1 MLVVLNTIL
10 ILLVTKSALLM
21 LFCGVIFGIIIGATP
36 GLSPAMGVALLLPIS
51 YGMEPELAFILFVA
65 CYQASNYGGSITA
78 IALNA
83 PGTASAVVT
92 AIDGYELT
100 KRGRIKEAL
109 MYAIFASTIGGLIA
123 SVILIL
129 STQFIAKYALTFG
142 PAEYFSLCILG
153 LTSVIAFEN
162 SNKLEAFAS
171 VILGL
176 LIATIGLDSQTG
188 DERLTFGFF
197 ELYDGVNFI
206 PALIGLF
213 ALGEILS
220 QIDKTRIVSQTEMK
234 IKEVTFSKIQT
245 IKDFFNYKFTLIRSS
260 IVGTLIGVV
269 PGAGATVASFLAYGF
284 EKKSS
289 KKNEKEASPRG
300 IIASEAANS
309 SSVGGALVPLLAL
322 GIPGSATDAVLLGA
336 LSLHGLTA
344 GPKLFETEP
353 TLIANIFGS
362 LILANILIL
371 ILGMFGNKIW
381 IQIVK
386 FKSENI
392 HFFVI
397 PICLIGSYLA
407 KNQVFDIYICIIFGI
422 LGYLLKKLKFKPAAI
437 ILGLVLGKMIEDNFK
452 RAYIIGG
459 FNIFYEKPISLAFL
473 TFSIIC
479 FIKLPRKNN

>member
-10 ILLVTKSALLM
+10 LLLVSKNALLM
-21 LFCGVIFGIIIGATP
+21 LFFGVVFGIIIGATP

-51 YGMEPELAFILFVA
+51 YGMEPELAFILFVS

-109 MYAIFASTIGGLIA
+109 THAIFASTVGGLIA
-123 SVILIL
+123 AVILIL
-129 STQFIAKYALTFG
+129 STKVIANYALTFG

-153 LTSVIAFEN
+153 LTSVVAFERK
-162 SNKLEAFAS
+162 NKLEALAS

-176 LIATIGLDSQTG
+176 LLATIGLDSQSG
-188 DERLTFGFF
+188 EERLTFGFF
-197 ELYDGVNFI
+197 ELYDGISFI

-220 QIDKTRIVSQTEMK
+220 QIDEKRTETKTESQ
-234 IKEVTFSKIQT
+234 IKEKVYSKVKIL
-245 IKDFFNYKFTLIRSS
+245 KEFLKYKFTLIRSS

-284 EKKSS
+284 EKKSA
-289 KKNEKEASPRG
+289 KDEASPKG

-353 TLIANIFGS
+353 TLIANIYGS

-397 PICLIGSYLA
+397 PICLIGSYLS
-407 KNQVFDIYICIIFGI
+407 KNQVFDIYVCIFFGV

-473 TFSIIC
+473 IFSVFC
-479 FIKLPRKNN
+479 FIKIPKKEK